1 MMLAMQWALRF
12 NKHQAVARRALYFK
26 GLKKIVLTYV
36 QRTLR
41 FGA

>member
-1 MMLAMQWALRF
+1 MEWVPRL
-12 NKHQAVARRALYFK
+12 NKHPAVARRARYFK